1 MANDRGG
8 MPRGGVGDPWGQ
20 GPGGR
25 RMPAAPRERR
35 PLLAGLALLL
45 VVGGAAASG
54 YLAFNANKKVAAIE
68 IATKVVQGQP
78 LTLADMQEEEISGAA
93 PGSYVA
99 WAFRDQVAGNDAA
112 TTIPAGALLVSGMT
126 QRPNSQQNNG
136 PQVGLN
142 VKAGQIPA
150 NLQPGDSVDVVAL
163 VAPQSGNG
171 SSSSSGSSAS
181 ATCPASTTD
190 QILTE
195 AVVNNVAPNSAG
207 DGANVTLSM
216 PAQSNSQTAAYIAGC
231 ASDQL
236 IALVYLPEANG
247 TG

>member
-8 MPRGGVGDPWGQ
+8 MSRGGVGDPWGQ
-20 GPGGR
+20 APGSR

-68 IATKVVQGQP
+68 IATKVVQGQR

-93 PGSYVA
+93 PGSYVS
-99 WAFRDQVAGNDAA
+99 WAFRDQVAENDAS
-112 TTIPAGALLVSGMT
+112 TTIPAGTLLVAGMT

-136 PQVGLN
+136 PQIGLN

-150 NLQPGDSVDVVAL
+150 GLQPGDSVDVVAL
-163 VAPQSGNG
+163 VAPQSGSG
-171 SSSSSGSSAS
+171 SSSGSSAS

-190 QILTE
+190 QILSE
-195 AVVNNVAPNSAG
+195 AVVNSVDANSSG

-216 PAQSNSQTAAYIAGC
+216 PAQSNGQTAAYIAGC